1 MYLLSVSENSDE
13 FRGKARVLHQVI
25 KGGGPTRVTQS
36 SCPTNPAKKGNQV
49 IKECSSDEKKQFLMS
64 LFRIAFVPYP
74 LSSLER
80 FQLGSVPDPDPKV
93 FGLSESES
101 LISSIL

>member
-36 SCPTNPAKKGNQV
+36 SCPTNPTKKA
-49 IKECSSDEKKQFLMS
+49 IKLSKSARSFQCGAMKKKTVCNVLVS
-64 LFRIAFVPYP
+64 NCYCIHYP
-74 LSSLER
+74 A
-80 FQLGSVPDPDPKV
+80 
-93 FGLSESES
+93 
-101 LISSIL
+101 